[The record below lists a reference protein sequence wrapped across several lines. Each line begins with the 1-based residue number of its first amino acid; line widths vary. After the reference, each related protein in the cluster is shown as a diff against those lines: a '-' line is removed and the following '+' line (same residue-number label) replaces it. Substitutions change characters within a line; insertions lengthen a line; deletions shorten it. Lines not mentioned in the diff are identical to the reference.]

1 MRIFISV
8 VIAAFFCVGCFPSSV
23 SASHLKNYD
32 KGHFAVDA
40 GGTLPFNLHFSDFK
54 NPKKATS
61 YYFGGTAGL
70 GGNTALNY
78 RLNQYRTTGPERI
91 TVNQLNL
98 MHKVIPQVSAYAGY
112 VNTNTNVNDT
122 SGSVNSGQIGLQ
134 ARFDIPLLF
143 TVWGQAGIGNKLNS
157 WEIGISKPLLNNFDL
172 NLSYYDN
179 NFRNLTQGGNA
190 RARGINAG
198 VTVKF

>member
-1 MRIFISV
+1 MKLLISV
-8 VIAAFFCVGCFPSSV
+8 IIAAFFCAGYNPSPV
-23 SASHLKNYD
+23 SASPLKNYE
-32 KGHFAVDA
+32 KGHFAIDA
-40 GGTLPFNLHFSDFK
+40 GGTIPTDLHFSDFQ
-54 NPKKATS
+54 NPKKAAG

-78 RLNQYRTTGPERI
+78 RLNQYRTTGSQRI

-98 MHKVIPQVSAYAGY
+98 MHKVIPQVAAYAGY
-112 VNTNTNVNDT
+112 VNTRTNVNGT
-122 SGSVNSGQIGLQ
+122 SGSDNSGQIGLQ
-134 ARFDIPLLF
+134 ARVDIPLLF
-143 TVWGQAGIGNKLNS
+143 TIWGQAGIGNKLNS

-179 NFRNLTQGGNA
+179 TFKDLSQGGNA
-190 RARGINAG
+190 KARGINAG